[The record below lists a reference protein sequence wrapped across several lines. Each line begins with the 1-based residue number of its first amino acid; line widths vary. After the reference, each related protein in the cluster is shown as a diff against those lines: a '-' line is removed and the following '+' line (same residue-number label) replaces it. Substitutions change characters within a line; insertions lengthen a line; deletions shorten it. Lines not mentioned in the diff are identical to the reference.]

1 MFSTLQEEIV
11 NGIEAR
17 IAAWTFLPEGTY
29 TELVFTNLL

>member
-1 MFSTLQEEIV
+1 MFSTLQDEIV

-17 IAAWTFLPEGTY
+17 IAAWTFLPEGY